1 MAAECWKVHYQYNRI
16 DFVEPI
22 EGESIGHNLSRF
34 EKKKNDT
41 LPHNR
46 SIYNARQHNTDRV
59 NNV

>member
-34 EKKKNDT
+34 EKKKMILYHTTD
-41 LPHNR
+41 LFIMPD
-46 SIYNARQHNTDRV
+46 SIIQTE
-59 NNV
+59 